1 MASNLAMRFFHLPL
15 KSILGLV
22 LFAAPL
28 PAMVDRNDDGISDV
42 WAAMHPTAGAPD
54 ADPDGDGANN
64 RVEAVA
70 DTDPLSAASRFTAT
84 HARDADGNLM
94 LRWNARPH
102 KLYRIESSS
111 DLKTWTPLPGRYSGS
126 DTELSPI
133 VSPAGTVTSAKQ
145 FWRIVV
151 ADIDTDGDG
160 FSDWE
165 EINLGTSLTEP
176 GPILEAFERME
187 PTWQPL
193 TVSGTAA
200 SGNVPAGKLVVS
212 TANGSLA
219 GFYHTTPFSGHF
231 EVETEFAVDD
241 QVALALFRKGANG
254 QPDLANFV
262 LIEVNTV
269 NGTVEVS
276 ARDRQNGIADVLD
289 NSLLAARERYRV
301 RLLGYQGK
309 DNLDS
314 YSVPYRATAKKLRIL
329 RHAGEN
335 FFHLYWAVRD
345 ISGFAA
351 LGENKTGWMELAPV
365 RGWPQL
371 DGAFYAAVLTRN
383 GTATFDNFRATVLP
397 LDDQNDSTTGFR
409 AIRREYTWSGYRG
422 DAVVVSFGS
431 ELVEGGAARKFV
443 FAAQNNYVPVWHL
456 SDSLAFTYQFVE
468 QWDGGS
474 NGCFEP
480 MSDRNL
486 RFSNIQILE
495 DNAVRKVVQWD
506 YALVDPNYR
515 HADFGVGTQIPQV
528 RETYTIYPDGNILRR
543 IRFLPKLDTSYRQW
557 NELLE
562 LIVIAGRNTLPSEHV
577 ASPSMSLW
585 PYSSGRVTHSP
596 IGQYKSNPIEINGT
610 GEISL
615 VAHFKSA
622 PDAFASWADQSWN
635 TTYPGSSAR
644 LSAKISWHDIQWNFS
659 HWPINK
665 EKYSEWFSTSQST
678 QKMWREIPS
687 HASLANLSSYESS
700 WNQDIITVGGRKA
713 REWVSLIGLNNPS
726 NPDRIGKRTYSWL
739 YPYRISNLT
748 RCTAG
753 AYDAATA
760 AHNLTNTSLSALSDC
775 SFRLSPQSSGD
786 YQINPVF
793 RVANWKGANIE
804 VLVNSLPLSTSEFH
818 TSLIGTDL
826 LVCIRRDFSAAA
838 TIRLRAK

>member
-1 MASNLAMRFFHLPL
+1 MSYFRLSFF
-15 KSILGLV
+15 SGLTFAFLSAPV
-22 LFAAPL
+22 LS
-28 PAMVDRNDDGISDV
+28 MVDHNNDRVSDV
-42 WAAMHPTAGAPD
+42 WAAMYPTAGAAD

-64 RVEAVA
+64 RAEAIA
-70 DTDPLSAASRFTAT
+70 NTDPLSASSRFTVT
-84 HARDADGNLM
+84 QARDFNGNLM

-102 KLYRIESSS
+102 KIYRIESSN
-111 DLKTWTPLPGRYSGS
+111 DLKTWTSLPGTHSGS

-133 VSPAGTVTSAKQ
+133 VSPAGTVAAAGQ
-145 FWRIVV
+145 FWRILV

-160 FSDWE
+160 FTDWE
-165 EINLGTSLTEP
+165 ESHLGTSLTVP
-176 GPILEAFERME
+176 GPIWETFESIQ

-193 TVSGTAA
+193 TVTGTVA
-200 SGNVPAGKLVVS
+200 SGNASAGKLVVS
-212 TANGSLA
+212 TANASLA
-219 GFYHTTPFSGHF
+219 GFYHTAAFSGHF
-231 EVETEFAVDD
+231 EVETEFVQDD
-241 QVALALFRKGANG
+241 RVALALFRKGANG
-254 QPDLANFV
+254 QPDLNNYV

-276 ARDRQNGIADVLD
+276 ARDRQNGVADVLD
-289 NSLLAARERYRV
+289 NSRLAARERYRV
-301 RLLGYQGK
+301 PLLGYQNK
-309 DNLDS
+309 DNLAA

-345 ISGFAA
+345 ISGFSA

-371 DGAFYAAVLTRN
+371 DGAFYAAILSRN
-383 GTATFDNFRATVLP
+383 GTATFDNFRATILP
-397 LDDQNDSTTGFR
+397 LDDQNDSSTGFR
-409 AIRREYTWSGYRG
+409 AISREYTWSGYRG
-422 DAVVVSFGS
+422 DAVVVSFDS
-431 ELVEGGAARKFV
+431 TLAEGGAARKFV

-456 SDSLAFTYQFVE
+456 NDSLAFTYQFVE

-486 RFSNIQILE
+486 RFSKIQILE

-515 HADFGVGTQIPQV
+515 HADFGVGTQIPEV

-543 IRFLPKLDTSYRQW
+543 IRFLPKLDTSYRKW

-577 ASPSMSLW
+577 ATPSMSLW
-585 PYSSGRVTHSP
+585 PYSSGRVSHSP
-596 IGQYKSNPIEINGT
+596 TGQFKSNPIEINGT

-622 PDAFASWADQSWN
+622 PDAFASWADHSWN
-635 TTYPGSSAR
+635 TTNPGSSAR
-644 LSAKISWHDIQWNFS
+644 LSAKISWHDINWNFS

-665 EKYSEWFSTSQST
+665 EKYSEWFSTSQAT

-687 HASLANLSSYESS
+687 HASLANLSSYESN
-700 WNQDIITVGGRKA
+700 WEQDTITVGGRKA

-739 YPYRISNLT
+739 YPYSISNAT

-753 AYDAATA
+753 AYDATA
-760 AHNLTNTSLSALSDC
+760 ATQNLTNTSTSALSDC
-775 SFRLSPQSSGD
+775 SFRINPQSNGD
-786 YQINPVF
+786 QQLNPVF
-793 RVANWKGANIE
+793 RVANWKGANID
-804 VLVNSLPLSTSEFH
+804 VLVNDSALSPSEFR
-818 TSLIGTDL
+818 TALSGTNL
-826 LVCIRRDFSAAA
+826 LVWIRRDFTARA